1 MNLIKNMQINIRNII
16 LIITLIF
23 LLLIIYINIMNE
35 LFIIIIVMIVL
46 WFINEHSKNIET
58 YESNDKVTSKK
69 LELSLCELVDIL
81 KRLFLSNMQRVSEP
95 VRHQLVREVEPVRHQ
110 LVRDNESARHQL
122 LREVEPVR
130 HQLVRDNESV
140 IHQLVREVE
149 PVKQHLVT
157 ENKNMNIIH
166 HVEPHDGS
174 DALTNHSLLNDM
186 QLPYHGHI

>member
-1 MNLIKNMQINIRNII
+1 
-16 LIITLIF
+16 
-23 LLLIIYINIMNE
+23 MNE

-81 KRLFLSNMQRVSEP
+81 KRLFLSNMQRVSEPVRHQLVREVEP